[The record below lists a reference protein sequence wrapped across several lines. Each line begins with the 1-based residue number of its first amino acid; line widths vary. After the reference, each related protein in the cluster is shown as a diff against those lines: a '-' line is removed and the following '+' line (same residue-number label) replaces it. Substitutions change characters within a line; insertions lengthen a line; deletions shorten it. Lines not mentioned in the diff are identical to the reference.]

1 MRVCKFFIDFEKEE
15 KWLNGMALDGWV
27 LCGKSFNYYFRKT
40 VPGDSVIKIDYRN
53 FKSNYDYRDYLTLFQ
68 DSGWEHIAGS
78 RHSGSQYF
86 KKSAENSD
94 TEIFS
99 DTSSKASRYKRYS
112 NMWLSLA
119 ITYIPILIA
128 LITTKAV
135 DVTAFLNPKLL
146 YYTPGLWERTG
157 AAFWQAFW
165 FETPFAVMRGFFW
178 LLFPVLIILYIAF
191 AVLAKKQYKRM
202 RLQ

>member
-1 MRVCKFFIDFEKEE
+1 M
-15 KWLNGMALDGWV
+15 
-27 LCGKSFNYYFRKT
+27 
-40 VPGDSVIKIDYRN
+40 DYRS
-53 FKSNYDYRDYLTLFQ
+53 FKSNEDYRDYLALFQ

-86 KKSAENSD
+86 KRTEENGD

-99 DTSSKASRYKRYS
+99 DTASKASRYKRYS
-112 NMWLSLA
+112 HMWLSLA

-128 LITTKAV
+128 LIVTKAV

-157 AAFWQAFW
+157 AAFWKAFW

-178 LLFPVLIILYIAF
+178 LLFPALIILYITF
-191 AVLAKKQYKRM
+191 AVLAKKQYKKE

>member
-1 MRVCKFFIDFEKEE
+1 MRVCKFFIDFKKEE
-15 KWLNGMALDGWV
+15 EWLNGMARDGWE
-27 LCGKSFNYYFRKT
+27 LCGKSRHYYFRK
-40 VPGDSVIKIDYRN
+40 VPSSDPVIKMDYRS
-53 FKSNYDYRDYLTLFQ
+53 FKSNEDYRDYLALFQ

-86 KKSAENSD
+86 KRMEENGD

-99 DTSSKASRYKRYS
+99 DTASKASRYKRYS

-119 ITYIPILIA
+119 ITYIPILVA
-128 LITTKAV
+128 LIVTKAV

-157 AAFWQAFW
+157 AAFWKAFW

-178 LLFPVLIILYIAF
+178 LLFPALIILYITF
-191 AVLAKKQYKRM
+191 AVLAKKQYKKE